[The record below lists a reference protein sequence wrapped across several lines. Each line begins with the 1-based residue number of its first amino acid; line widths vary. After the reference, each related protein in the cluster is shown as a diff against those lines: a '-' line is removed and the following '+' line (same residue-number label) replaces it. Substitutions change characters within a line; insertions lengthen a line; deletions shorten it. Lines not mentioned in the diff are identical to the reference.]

1 MAALL
6 AFSPFMVTASRT
18 AGGLSL
24 AVAAMAFAIA
34 LRARAGARPR
44 ASAALWSAAGLG
56 AAIASGPSAFGGL
69 LGLALGISVARLIWR
84 DLGDAVRSPL
94 PAPIWRQ
101 AAAGLAALL
110 IISTGIGFFP
120 GGLSGMSE
128 SLTGWL
134 TGWSTPGP
142 VRGLTVLLS
151 LPIYE
156 PMLVVFGVAGAVITL
171 RARDSW
177 GRLATAW
184 AVAAILVPLVYPVRQ
199 VGDLAWAAIPL
210 AYLSTRAIV
219 ALVENAARHWSLQAH
234 GGLILILLA
243 LAGMA
248 LMQVSAFASGMGP
261 AIRVADPGL
270 SLIVAVAAFLL
281 GGVIIVLFGM
291 GWSWS
296 TALEGAGL
304 AALIGLFALSLSAL
318 WSLNFRMTAAG
329 ANELWRAQ
337 ATPRTLSTVRE
348 TVERISQARTGRVD
362 TIPVQFHDPP
372 TPSLAWTLRQ
382 FPSAPT
388 GELAEPA
395 EVVVAPADADLTDL
409 RADYIGQQVI
419 VSERWAWD
427 GILPPDTITWWAHR
441 EGPALQDV
449 WLLLVRVDVATLGG
463 LTELPEAAP

>member
-1 MAALL
+1 
-6 AFSPFMVTASRT
+6 
-18 AGGLSL
+18 
-24 AVAAMAFAIA
+24 
-34 LRARAGARPR
+34 
-44 ASAALWSAAGLG
+44 
-56 AAIASGPSAFGGL
+56 
-69 LGLALGISVARLIWR
+69 LIWR
-84 DLGDAVRSPL
+84 DLGAPDRAPL
-94 PAPIWRQ
+94 PAPIWQ
-101 AAAGLAALL
+101 QVAAGAAALL
-110 IISTGIGFFP
+110 IVSTGIGFFP
-120 GGLSGMSE
+120 GGLAGISE

-134 TGWSTPGP
+134 TGWATRGP

-156 PMLVVFGVAGAVITL
+156 PLLLVFGVAGAVGTL
-171 RARDSW
+171 RARDTW
-177 GRLATAW
+177 GRMATAW
-184 AVAAILVPLVYPVRQ
+184 AVAAILVPLVYPARQ

-210 AYLSTRAIV
+210 AYLSARAIV
-219 ALVENAARHWSLQAH
+219 TLVENTAGHWSLQAH
-234 GGLILILLA
+234 GGLILILLI

-248 LMQVSAFASGMGP
+248 LMQVSAYASGVGP

-270 SLIVAVAAFLL
+270 SLIVAVAAALL

-296 TALEGAGL
+296 TALEGAGI
-304 AALIGLFALSLSAL
+304 AALIGLFALGLSAI

-337 ATPRTLSTVRE
+337 ATPRTLSAVRE

-362 TIPVQFHDPP
+362 AIPIQFHDSPM
-372 TPSLAWTLRQ
+372 PSLAWALRR
-382 FPSAPT
+382 FPPAPS
-388 GELAEPA
+388 GEVAEPA
-395 EVVVAPADADLTDL
+395 AVVLAPADADLTGL

-441 EGPALQDV
+441 EGPAQQDV

-463 LTELPEAAP
+463 LTELPEATP